1 MLSLGDEVRIDQRG
15 ISSKQGRR
23 DRCLSPPLPQ
33 IAQKHMEGMRKGM
46 REEGHTGDGNQIW
59 ERRGDRRPL
68 CSPSA
73 PADVWV
79 SSENQRGSRV
89 VGCPPLPA
97 SLGRCG
103 PLCSAH
109 SSSTRAVTQRNASR
123 GCRWPRAAGQG
134 GSAGDVDHTSL
145 RHTGDAACKA
155 SRRSC
160 QRRWPWNRVARL
172 RCVGGTRRRGEPT
185 AARGPLATSAGVRRG
200 GGLWVLPPCGRG
212 VRFRP
217 LALACTLLY
226 LKVGSL

>member
-1 MLSLGDEVRIDQRG
+1 MLSLGDEVRIDPRG

-33 IAQKHMEGMRKGM
+33 IAQKHTEGMRKGM

-97 SLGRCG
+97 SLGRYG
-103 PLCSAH
+103 PLSSAH
-109 SSSTRAVTQRNASR
+109 SSSTRAATQRNASR

-145 RHTGDAACKA
+145 RHTDDAAREA

-160 QRRWPWNRVARL
+160 QRRWPVEPGCTAPLCGGHPEAQRTHDRTRAAGHIC
-172 RCVGGTRRRGEPT
+172 RC
-185 AARGPLATSAGVRRG
+185 LA
-200 GGLWVLPPCGRG
+200 GR
-212 VRFRP
+212 RP
-217 LALACTLLY
+217 LGASSVWARCTFSPFS
-226 LKVGSL
+226 VSLHVAVS